1 MSFKVPSEIGLLGE
15 KELRNVPIKS
25 QDAGYGSS
33 RQANQGAVIEFI
45 PMHIKNT
52 PVISFIAYLQEIKD
66 NIKQEFTPSQP
77 FGRTDPIQIW
87 KSSVRTINLNFS
99 IVSSDEEMALR
110 NLNHLNWL
118 VASSYPTYSTVACA
132 NSIAATPLYRVKYA
146 NIIANTQNRNGLLC
160 SIGGFDVSHDLK
172 HGAIHVHASTVADL
186 AKSAGFPSQADEIL
200 VAREITVGCQ
210 LTVLHESSLGWDS
223 TTGEWRGGA
232 RDGYPYGFGVI
243 KDAGNPTSKGPGGT
257 AESTDTKS
265 KTSSNPTSVDKK
277 VDEAKKNKVLG
288 G

>member
-1 MSFKVPSEIGLLGE
+1 MSFKVPTEIGLLGE

-52 PVISFIAYLQEIKD
+52 PVISFIAFLQDIKD
-66 NIKQEFTPSQP
+66 NVRQEFTPTQP

-87 KSSVRTINLNFS
+87 KSSTRTISLSFS

-110 NLNHLNWL
+110 NLNNLNWL
-118 VASSYPTYSTVACA
+118 VASSYPTYETAECA
-132 NSIAATPLYRVKYA
+132 NSIAATPLFRVKYA

-160 SIGGFDVSHDLK
+160 SIGGFNVTHELK
-172 HGAIHVHASTVADL
+172 NGAIHIHAGTVADL
-186 AKSAGFPSQADEIL
+186 AKGAGFPSQADEIL
-200 VAREITVGCQ
+200 VAREITVGCE
-210 LTVLHESSLGWDS
+210 LTVLHESSLGWDA
-223 TTGEWRGGA
+223 TTGEWRGNSKA
-232 RDGYPYGFGVI
+232 GYPYGFGVI

-257 AESTDTKS
+257 AESTDTKAA
-265 KTSSNPTSVDKK
+265 TTGNPASVDQK
-277 VDEAKKNKVLG
+277 VDKAKTNKILG